1 MTRDLSE
8 LTKIEITNRL
18 GRRYDYRSLL
28 EICCTSTGFT
38 GGGFDL
44 DQFTCY
50 QRLVYRCSDDFDD
63 GAPIAFRT
71 SAGSSHEVTQR
82 LMSERAPANLFD
94 VVFVDSYHT
103 YENSMTDLLGAFA
116 LIRSG
121 GAVVVHDCRPTDPH
135 IVSPAF
141 QPGCWCGVTYWAFVD
156 FVLGRA
162 GIEYFTVDADYGCGV
177 IRKTSRR
184 GAGDDSALEFAWKIA
199 ARRDEPRYAFFR
211 EHEADLLRLI
221 SARRFR
227 ERFRKRKV

>member
-1 MTRDLSE
+1 MPE

-18 GRRYDYRSLL
+18 GRRYGYRSLL
-28 EICCTSTGFT
+28 EISCASTGFT
-38 GGGFDL
+38 RGGFDR
-44 DQFTCY
+44 DQFPRY
-50 QRLVYRCSDDFDD
+50 QRLVYRCSADFDD

-71 SAGSSHEVTQR
+71 TAGSSHELTQS
-82 LMSERAPANLFD
+82 LLSERAPANLYD
-94 VVFVDSYHT
+94 VVFVDPYHT

-121 GAVVVHDCRPTDPH
+121 GAIVVHDCRPTDPEM
-135 IVSPAF
+135 VSPVF
-141 QPGCWCGVTYWAFVD
+141 QAGCWCGVTYWAFVD

-177 IRKTSRR
+177 IRKTRPRS
-184 GAGDDSALEFAWKIA
+184 GGDDSALEFAWKIA

-211 EHEADLLRLI
+211 EREADLLRLI

-227 ERFRKRKV
+227 ERFRKRKA